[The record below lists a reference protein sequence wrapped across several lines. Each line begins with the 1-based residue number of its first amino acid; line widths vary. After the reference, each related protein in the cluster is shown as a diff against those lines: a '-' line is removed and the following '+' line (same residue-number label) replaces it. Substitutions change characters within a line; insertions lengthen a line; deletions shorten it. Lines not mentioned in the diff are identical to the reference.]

1 MARRKKRRSFV
12 FACSL
17 SLWYNFFA
25 FETDPYSTP
34 RSRPRQVGTAAGCRV
49 VKRSRQ
55 LQLVELHRRT
65 KCCWKTSNN
74 ILPLSRTASRPC
86 GGIFDTPAKEARLAE
101 LTRLMEASGFWD
113 NTDKANVIMKEKAM
127 IERSL
132 KDWNSFVTRF
142 HDLEAMAELASE
154 EGGEAMRAELERE
167 LSIIQTDISSA
178 EVAALLSGEQDIT
191 NAIVSIHPGAGGTEA
206 QDWAEMM
213 MRMYLRWA
221 EAQGYKTEI
230 LDYQS
235 GEEAGVKSVTFTV
248 SGDYAYGKI
257 KAEAGVHRLVRI
269 SPFDA
274 AKRRHTSFASVY
286 VYPEVQ
292 EDIDIDI
299 DEKDLRIDTYRA
311 SSAGGQHVNKTDS
324 AVRITHIPTNI
335 VVQCQNERSQ
345 LKNKNVA
352 MKVLRS
358 RLYEL
363 RKKEHDEKLGKLVSE
378 KKDIAWGSQIRSYVF
393 QPYQLVKDHR
403 TGIESGNVNAVMDGD
418 LNQFIEAYLIAGS
431 GTEKDKTE
439 GIKRQE

>member
-1 MARRKKRRSFV
+1 MK
-12 FACSL
+12 
-17 SLWYNFFA
+17 
-25 FETDPYSTP
+25 
-34 RSRPRQVGTAAGCRV
+34 
-49 VKRSRQ
+49 
-55 LQLVELHRRT
+55 
-65 KCCWKTSNN
+65 
-74 ILPLSRTASRPC
+74 PC
-86 GGIFDTPAKEARLAE
+86 GGIFDAPAKESRLEE
-101 LTRLMEASGFWD
+101 LTRLTETSGFWD
-113 NTDKANVIMKEKAM
+113 NQDKANVVLKEKASL
-127 IERSL
+127 ERSL
-132 KDWNSFVTRF
+132 RDWKALARRLN
-142 HDLEAMAELASE
+142 DLEAMADLASE
-154 EGGEAMRAELERE
+154 EGGESMRADLELEIAVI
-167 LSIIQTDISSA
+167 LKDIASA
-178 EVAALLSGEQDIT
+178 EVAAMLSGEQDAA
-191 NAIVSIHPGAGGTEA
+191 NAIISIHPGAGGTEA
-206 QDWAEMM
+206 QDWAEML

-221 EAQGYKTEI
+221 EKRGYRTEI
-230 LDYQS
+230 LDYQN
-235 GEEAGVKSVTFTV
+235 GEEAGVKSVTFTI
-248 SGDYAYGKI
+248 SGDYAYGRM

-274 AKRRHTSFASVY
+274 NKRRHTSFASVY
-286 VYPEVQ
+286 VYPEVE

-403 TGIESGNVNAVMDGD
+403 TGVEVGHVTAVMDGD
-418 LNQFIEAYLIAGS
+418 LDQFIEAYLISSS
-431 GTEKDKTE
+431 GVKEQKSE
-439 GIKRQE
+439 VRRQTTD